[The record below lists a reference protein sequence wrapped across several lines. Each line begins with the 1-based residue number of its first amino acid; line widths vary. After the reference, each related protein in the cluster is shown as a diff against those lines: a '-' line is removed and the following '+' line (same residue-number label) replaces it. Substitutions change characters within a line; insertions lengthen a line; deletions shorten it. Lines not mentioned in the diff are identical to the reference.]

1 MYKLYAPITV
11 QLRYVFSI
19 VTMCVAKFLMKKHF
33 LLLLNQK
40 ISLHAES
47 FSAICVFQVEES
59 VLFINLMYTI
69 PIQIIITIYFVYTYI
84 SYAAFVGK
92 FL

>member
-1 MYKLYAPITV
+1 
-11 QLRYVFSI
+11 
-19 VTMCVAKFLMKKHF
+19 MCVAKFLMKKHF
-33 LLLLNQK
+33 LLLLNKK

-92 FL
+92 CFINLLHTYSKNCR